1 MAKDQETEYSVLD
14 GLPFIHQDVNIKT
27 LKTFFI

>member
-27 LKTFFI
+27 FFI